1 MTQPRFIKDEEMQ
14 GNITTYTGRIFNP
27 LRPDPAKVNIMD
39 IAHALANNCRFTGH
53 VRQFYSVAEHS
64 VRVSEILPPRL
75 KLWGLL
81 HDASEAY
88 LSDIARPIKHA
99 PGFGEYYRSVEGPLM
114 ASIAEAFG
122 LVHPEPRDVKKADN
136 ILLAAEQRDLMP
148 RFRRH
153 AGAENYPEV
162 IFPWTPEF
170 AKEQFLARYEQ
181 YTGEKPRR

>member
-1 MTQPRFIKDEEMQ
+1 MTQTPMTDDQLGGAIV
-14 GNITTYTGRIFNP
+14 TYTGRIFRP
-27 LRPDPAKVNIMD
+27 LAPEADKLNIMD
-39 IAHALANNCRFTGH
+39 IAHALSNNCRFTGH

-88 LSDIARPIKHA
+88 LSDIARPVKLT
-99 PGFGEYYRSVEGPLM
+99 PTFGVVYKEIEAGLM
-114 ASIAEAFG
+114 EVVAEAFK
-122 LVHPEPRDVKKADN
+122 LPLPEPPAVKRADN

-153 AGAENYPEV
+153 GGAEQYPE
-162 IFPWTPEF
+162 IIDPWTPDF
-170 AKEQFLARYEQ
+170 AKEMFLKRYEE